1 MWPGGGGGWGG
12 GEQDGGGGCF
22 LLLEALIYF
31 FLFFPLSTTKN
42 IVCHLNNNYKRTNQL
57 ETLGPKEQHGGEFFG
72 LSFASFFQELE
83 LQKLEM
89 PKGVT
94 KKTQQKAAFS
104 SQRMKTNRKTE
115 IF

>member
-1 MWPGGGGGWGG
+1 MCVCVAGGGGGGGNGG
-12 GEQDGGGGCF
+12 GRS

-42 IVCHLNNNYKRTNQL
+42 LVCHLNNNYKRTNQL
-57 ETLGPKEQHGGEFFG
+57 ETLGPKEQHGVEFFG
-72 LSFASFFQELE
+72 FSFASFFQELE
-83 LQKLEM
+83 LKKLEM

-94 KKTQQKAAFS
+94 KKNQQTAAFS